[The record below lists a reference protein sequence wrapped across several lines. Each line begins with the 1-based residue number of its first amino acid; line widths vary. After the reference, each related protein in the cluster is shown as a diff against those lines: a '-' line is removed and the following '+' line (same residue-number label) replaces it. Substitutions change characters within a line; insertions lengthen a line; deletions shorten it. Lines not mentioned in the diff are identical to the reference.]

1 MKKLLIFADIIA
13 NTRADINEFLKAARE
28 SRWKPHEE
36 ICVKLTTHWL

>member
-1 MKKLLIFADIIA
+1 MKTRLFFADIIA
-13 NTRADINEFLKAARE
+13 NTSADINEFLKATRG